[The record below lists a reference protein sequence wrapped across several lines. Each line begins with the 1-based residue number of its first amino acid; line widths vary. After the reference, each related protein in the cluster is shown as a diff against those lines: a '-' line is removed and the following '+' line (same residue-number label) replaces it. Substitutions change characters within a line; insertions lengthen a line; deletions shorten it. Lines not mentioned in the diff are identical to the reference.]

1 MKPIRPRT
9 LVALASAFLAAALP
23 VSGPHAWAGGEP
35 APTAKA
41 RTVTQEPGHPII
53 LYPGRTAVAVAPC
66 PQGTTPTGGGAK
78 VGNDSLAAVFLSDV
92 APEGNSWRVRAY
104 NSTNEVQ
111 TVHPRVVC
119 STDSTITY
127 DVGRDSSIQPGD
139 FNSAS
144 AGCDYPRF
152 AVGGGVQAGP
162 RTYVMWTEF
171 GSIRSWSVAAKYTDY
186 SPDAPLSYVRALA
199 VCSDSEP
206 SLKLFKVNLAGGEVG
221 TAHVECPAGQVPT
234 GGGAGSGYDVLL
246 TTTIPTDTGWTVRA
260 KNTSSAQRALSAQVF
275 CTTP

>member
-9 LVALASAFLAAALP
+9 LVALASALLAAALP
-23 VSGPHAWAGGEP
+23 VSGPYAWAGGG
-35 APTAKA
+35 PTSMI
-41 RTVTQEPGHPII
+41 RTVTQEPGHPLL
-53 LYPGRTAVAVAPC
+53 LYPGKEGTAAAVC
-66 PQGTTPTGGGAK
+66 PQGTKPTGGGAK
-78 VGNDSLAAVFLSDV
+78 VGNDSLAAVFFKES
-92 APEGNSWRVRAY
+92 APNLVRNSWQVRVY

-111 TVHPRVVC
+111 TVHPRAVC

-144 AGCDYPRF
+144 AGCDYPRY

-162 RTYVMWTEF
+162 RSFVVWSGSANIRAWT
-171 GSIRSWSVAAKYTDY
+171 VAAKYTDY
-186 SPDAPLSYVRALA
+186 SPEAPDSYVRALA

-206 SLKLFKVNLAGGEVG
+206 SFKTVKVILAAGEVG
-221 TAHVECPAGQVPT
+221 TAHAECPAGQVPV
-234 GGGAGSGYDVLL
+234 GGGGLGGLDVLL
-246 TTTIPTDTGWTVRA
+246 TTTIPTDTGWTARA
-260 KNTSSAQRALSAQVF
+260 KNRSSDQRALFADVL